1 MATTPEGK
9 RRARA
14 TPALPAALRVGYA
27 SNPEFASSSRRFSPS
42 LFDFALTVLQM
53 PERAQVNIKRR
64 FSVCGGSLCCP
75 QICDQRFLVGNYT
88 SRFNDTLSGRHQ
100 GSVLSRHD
108 AVRMA
113 ACGFAALGLRR
124 FMCKVSP
131 GRVSMAP
138 GLVARI
144 YAARAWRPVTAAIAS
159 AFVYGIAALL
169 KFNLGVLE

>member
-1 MATTPEGK
+1 AYVYFEDE
-9 RRARA
+9 RAVPLMSCSA
-14 TPALPAALRVGYA
+14 SYDLGWPGLIQNLLPRLGDFGLQ
-27 SNPEFASSSRRFSPS
+27 SH
-42 LFDFALTVLQM
+42 FDLALTILQM

-64 FSVCGGSLCCP
+64 FSVCGRSLCYP

-124 FMCKVSP
+124 FMCKV
-131 GRVSMAP
+131 
-138 GLVARI
+138 
-144 YAARAWRPVTAAIAS
+144 
-159 AFVYGIAALL
+159 
-169 KFNLGVLE
+169 